1 MVAQRRGGGG
11 GGGEMEN
18 FSNINNKVVTIN
30 RYSRV
35 VFSRVF
41 QSWKKHPS
49 FQKKLP

>member
-11 GGGEMEN
+11 GV
-18 FSNINNKVVTIN
+18 NNQVGTIN